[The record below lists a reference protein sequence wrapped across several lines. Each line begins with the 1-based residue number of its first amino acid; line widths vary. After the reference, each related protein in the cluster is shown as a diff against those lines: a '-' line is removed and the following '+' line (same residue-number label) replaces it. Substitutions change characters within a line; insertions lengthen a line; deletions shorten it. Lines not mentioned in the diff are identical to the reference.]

1 MINRATIKSRKI
13 KWGIAGCGRFTED
26 TFIPALTLSR
36 KGKLISLHSRDNNR
50 AKSLAEKFGVQSFS
64 SDYDEFLKKDMNIV
78 YISSENSRHHE
89 QVIKAAKAGKHILCE
104 KPLAVNSIEAEEMV
118 RVCKENNV
126 HLAVNYVHRF
136 HPLVVKAK
144 ELIKDQK
151 LGKLVSISANFNID
165 FPPSSNFRFNKEL
178 SGGGALRD
186 IGTHMIDLL
195 RFLGGEISEIDGVI
209 DNLVYQSEVDDFA
222 MGTIKFAKSGY
233 GIFNVSF
240 NSKKAFNRVEIICH
254 KGAMSIENLIGRRLF
269 APKLSILLE
278 GEAKKAFR
286 KRGNKQ
292 LYLLKS
298 INKSLLRNETP
309 LITGEDGLINMKLM
323 EELEKNASKRKIS

>member
-1 MINRATIKSRKI
+1 MINRASIKSRKI
-13 KWGIAGCGRFTED
+13 KWGIAGCGRFTEEA
-26 TFIPALTLSR
+26 FIPALTLSR
-36 KGKLISLHSRDNNR
+36 KGKLVSVHSRDINR
-50 AKSLAEKFGVQSFS
+50 AKSLTEKFGVQSFS
-64 SDYDEFLKKDMNIV
+64 SDYDEFLKSDMDIV

-104 KPLAVNSIEAEEMV
+104 KPLAVNTIQAEEMV

-222 MGTIKFAKSGY
+222 MGTIKFVNSGY

-269 APKLSILLE
+269 APKLNILFE

-298 INKSLLRNETP
+298 IHKSLLRNETP

-323 EELEKNASKRKIS
+323 EELERKCLSKKN